1 MNTNEETDG
10 QRTMDA
16 AGWLNEC
23 LCAEKECRDALKK
36 AAEWKAR
43 FADAVDRLEDHLRC
57 REDCKCSGRREVN
70 TLRGFLLENVD
81 VMASL
86 PRASAETQNKH

>member
-23 LCAEKECRDALKK
+23 LCAEKELRDALKK
-36 AAEWKAR
+36 ADKWKTR
-43 FADAVDRLEDHLRC
+43 YADAVERLEGKLMDKY
-57 REDCKCSGRREVN
+57 EI
-70 TLRGFLLENVD
+70 
-81 VMASL
+81 
-86 PRASAETQNKH
+86 